1 MNIERHV
8 IEAMLAAAR
17 KAAPLEAC
25 GLCGGRDG
33 RVSRFYELANADA
46 SREHYRMLPA
56 EQFAAVKDMRA
67 RGLGLLAIW
76 HSHPETP
83 ARMSE
88 EDLRLAYTTDTV
100 YVITSLAA
108 PDAPDVKGF
117 RVLEGCVE
125 VVPVEIVE
133 TEGTGE
139 S

>member
-1 MNIERHV
+1 M
-8 IEAMLAAAR
+8 
-17 KAAPLEAC
+17 
-25 GLCGGRDG
+25 
-33 RVSRFYELANADA
+33 SRFYELANADA